1 VNLLTRA
8 AVSAGEAM
16 VIVAV
21 VTLVREC
28 YPVGVFLIR
37 VIRQTSERIRISQFN
52 GFHGV
57 VFLHDVRPKA
67 LKLFVLAV
75 IACGRYRIHR
85 AMGACF
91 AGAAWT
97 GVAGHRVQGN
107 RHNATARAASLP
119 ADA

>member
-1 VNLLTRA
+1 MNLLTRA

-28 YPVGVFLIR
+28 DPVGVFLIR
-37 VIRQTSERIRISQFN
+37 VIRLTGEWMRISQLN

-57 VFLHDVRPKA
+57 LFGQGVRPKA

-75 IACGRYRIHR
+75 IACECEKMPYPSSSG
-85 AMGACF
+85 
-91 AGAAWT
+91 
-97 GVAGHRVQGN
+97 GVLRRSRVQG
-107 RHNATARAASLP
+107 HQP
-119 ADA
+119 A